1 MKSTHIS
8 VVQNARDNFGVY
20 IRSEDGFEKLTSNDN
35 VLEYVSNV
43 LRVNRD
49 YLSIDNP
56 FVTVEQIKNFKEND
70 QMISLIC
77 YN

>member
-8 VVQNARDNFGVY
+8 VVQNAWDNYGVC
-20 IRSEDGFEKLTSNDN
+20 IRGEDGFEKLTNKDD

-49 YLSIDNP
+49 YLFIDNP
-56 FVTVEQIKNFKEND
+56 FVAVEQIKNFKENN
-70 QMISLIC
+70 QMIYFVI
-77 YN
+77 